1 MLRVVTALLT
11 FVTGVVCYSYGSYYG
26 GKFEAHLDVLSG
38 SYLIRVYGTQD
49 VGIVEYRD
57 ILSNEY
63 GIEMVAVG
71 GCMISRERR
80 EKSEGYND
88 VMEAAI
94 EKRYGKGILERVWRR
109 ARSDYERKKDLG
121 LIRGVESKVEMQDRK

>member
-1 MLRVVTALLT
+1 MLRVVAALLT
-11 FVTGVVCYSYGSYYG
+11 FVTGVVCYSYGAHYG

-38 SYLIRVYGTQD
+38 RYSIRVYGTQD
-49 VGIVEYRD
+49 VGIVEYKD

-71 GCMISRERR
+71 GCMISGELR
-80 EKSEGYND
+80 EKSHGYND

-94 EKRYGKGILERVWRR
+94 EKRYGKGILERLWRR
-109 ARSDYERKKDLG
+109 ARSAYERTREPNLK
-121 LIRGVESKVEMQDRK
+121 